1 MLRQRKPRRPAQDQ
15 TQLMVDRTQERVTF
29 IESNKVLRI
38 QGTGVPQPPQRR
50 SRCSICFII
59 LYVVTQLQVAG
70 SKVNVEH
77 AAGAVLDVAA
87 RIAPRDLFLLQTIA
101 NASRLGA

>member
-50 SRCSICFII
+50 SRCSICII
-59 LYVVTQLQVAG
+59 LYVATQLQVAD
-70 SKVNVEH
+70 SKVNVKH
-77 AAGAVLDVAA
+77 PAGAVLDVAA
-87 RIAPRDLFLLQTIA
+87 RIAPRTLFLLKPI
-101 NASRLGA
+101 SHPS